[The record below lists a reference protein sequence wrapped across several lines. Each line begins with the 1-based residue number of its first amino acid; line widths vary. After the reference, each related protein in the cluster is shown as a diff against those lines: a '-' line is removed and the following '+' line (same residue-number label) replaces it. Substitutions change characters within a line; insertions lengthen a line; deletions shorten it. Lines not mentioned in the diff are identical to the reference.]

1 MYGFRTHS
9 KAGLAFGFAFM
20 ALFFIISAS
29 TCYIVG
35 YFTPEVK
42 DIMKWI
48 AFGILMMGLL
58 MMLICLVFFI
68 NFLIFMHNKKQQARL
83 NFGKTNEF
91 DNEIFK
97 GNPNIHEVETE
108 FRIINNDSVDK
119 KDNHEENN

>member
-1 MYGFRTHS
+1 MYGFRTRN
-9 KAGLAFGFAFM
+9 KAGLAFAFAFM

-42 DIMKWI
+42 DIMRWI

-68 NFLIFMHNKKQQARL
+68 NLLIFLHNKKQQERL

-97 GNPNIHEVETE
+97 GNPNIQEVERE
-108 FRIINNDSVDK
+108 IKIISGEKEEEEK
-119 KDNHEENN
+119 K